1 MNPKKKSRR
10 YRVSVS
16 IHALDLAISRF
27 THSLAYT
34 HLPCLST
41 AIEGDKVEFNIY
53 WQVVLWVVDPFQLLQ
68 EAFLHQG
75 R

>member
-34 HLPCLST
+34 RALDTS
-41 AIEGDKVEFNIY
+41 
-53 WQVVLWVVDPFQLLQ
+53 
-68 EAFLHQG
+68 LHKTLNNVIQ
-75 R
+75 

>member
-27 THSLAYT
+27 THSLDYAHCKGFISNGACIMTVPNLDTDEFLKALKQIYT
-34 HLPCLST
+34 QRT
-41 AIEGDKVEFNIY
+41 I
-53 WQVVLWVVDPFQLLQ
+53 VVTK
-68 EAFLHQG
+68 H
-75 R
+75 

>member
-27 THSLAYT
+27 THSLA
-34 HLPCLST
+34 HRM
-41 AIEGDKVEFNIY
+41 
-53 WQVVLWVVDPFQLLQ
+53 VDGPV
-68 EAFLHQG
+68 FLEISAPHFIDDISN
-75 R
+75 

>member
-27 THSLAYT
+27 THSLGTNACVDRS
-34 HLPCLST
+34 LQLSISAETIHT
-41 AIEGDKVEFNIY
+41 ASHFK
-53 WQVVLWVVDPFQLLQ
+53 LLSD
-68 EAFLHQG
+68 
-75 R
+75 